1 MPQLPAIP
9 YLLLLILTISGTA
22 GADPPAPLA
31 PVFPDVELI
40 DADGRPLRFYCDLIK
55 DQTVAINFIYTSC
68 TMVCPLLG
76 VTFAAVQRALPT
88 RIGNDLRLISISID
102 PVTDSPQRLSEWR
115 GQVGGDDN
123 GWTLLTGSKRNID
136 TVLKALQVFTAERS
150 DHSGMVI
157 VGNDSTGQW
166 QRLSG
171 LASAEV
177 IRAQLEAMAMSSEP
191 SSVPT
196 GEPTK

>member
-1 MPQLPAIP
+1 MPHLSAIP
-9 YLLLLILTISGTA
+9 CLVLLILIVSGTA
-22 GADPPAPLA
+22 DAEPPAPLA
-31 PVFPDVELI
+31 PTFPDVELI
-40 DADGRPLRFYCDLIK
+40 DTDGRPLRFYRDLIK
-55 DQTVAINFIYTSC
+55 DQTVAINFIYSSC

-102 PVTDSPQRLSEWR
+102 PVTDSPRRLSEWR
-115 GQVGGDDN
+115 AQVGGTGN

-150 DHSGMVI
+150 DHSGLVI
-157 VGNDSTGQW
+157 IGNDSTGQW

-177 IRAQLEAMAMSSEP
+177 IRDQLEAMAMPSEP
-191 SSVPT
+191 TSALMQR
-196 GEPTK
+196 